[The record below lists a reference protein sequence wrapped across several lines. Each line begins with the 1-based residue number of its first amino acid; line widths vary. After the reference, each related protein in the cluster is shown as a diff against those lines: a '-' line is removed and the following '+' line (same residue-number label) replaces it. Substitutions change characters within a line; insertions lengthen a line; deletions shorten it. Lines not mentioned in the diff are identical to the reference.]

1 MSVFNSQNVCCRTA
15 KRGFTLI
22 ELLIVISIVTFL
34 MASLGVVISNY
45 IENAREAQTIAT
57 IQKVEGLISER
68 LKGLERAYRRPDFNV
83 FVNKLQKALLNGD
96 PANGVPQLPGF
107 SREATE
113 MLARKAFA
121 RMLFPQYFAEQ
132 IPFTTTRII
141 NRLAGDGSW
150 GEDLNANGVLDSGED
165 TNGNGQIDGV
175 DLSKHTRDTESCELL
190 YYALTKMEVFGVP
203 PIGDEFRTQELKD
216 TDGDGLLE
224 FVDGWGR
231 PLRFYR
237 SPTRLIK
244 PYGVLG
250 PDGVPGF
257 MGDDDTMNGAEDLN
271 EVGFIGSS
279 PGPFMGP
286 SDDLLIDDEWRTFAG
301 LFISGLPKKPIRINQ
316 PVLVAYDQL
325 NQDPDDPYGLLLSDF
340 KRLSATG
347 IAITANDLVSTELG
361 ASPLWSFPTFDVYH
375 KPLLVSAGADGLLG
389 ILEPFPVEPPEDKN
403 GNGILDVGEDFNG
416 NGVLDSFAD
425 LNGNGRIDYY
435 GHLALPELN
444 VPAPTPTQA
453 GTASSPVPVAP
464 YILPSAF
471 DAATDNITNRNRRAG
486 GR

>member
-1 MSVFNSQNVCCRTA
+1 MIVFNSPNECLRIA
-15 KRGFTLI
+15 RRGFTLI
-22 ELLIVISIVTFL
+22 ELLIVISIVAFL

-132 IPFTTTRII
+132 IPFTTTKVI
-141 NRLAGDGSW
+141 NRLASDGSW
-150 GEDLNANGVLDSGED
+150 GEDLNINGVLDSGED

-175 DLSKHTRDTESCELL
+175 DLSKHTRDTESSELL

-216 TDGDGLLE
+216 TDGDGLME

-250 PDGVPGF
+250 PDGVPGSV
-257 MGDDDTMNGAEDLN
+257 GDDDGANGAENLS
-271 EVGFIGSS
+271 EVEFVGST
-279 PGPFMGP
+279 GP
-286 SDDLLIDDEWRTFAG
+286 SDDLLIADEWRTFAG
-301 LFISGLPKKPIRINQ
+301 LFISGLPRKPIRINQ

-325 NQDPDDPYGLLLSDF
+325 NQDPDDPYGLLLSEF

-347 IAITANDLVSTELG
+347 ITITANNLVSTELG
-361 ASPLWSFPTFDVYH
+361 ASPLWSFPTFDAYH
-375 KPLLVSAGADGLLG
+375 KPLLVSSGADGLLG
-389 ILEPFPVEPPEDKN
+389 LLEPFPS
-403 GNGILDVGEDFNG
+403 EDFSG
-416 NGVLDSFAD
+416 DGTLQASED
-425 LNGNGRIDYY
+425 LNGNGIIDYY
-435 GHLALPELN
+435 GHLALPELI
-444 VPAPTPTQA
+444 VSAPTPAQA
-453 GTASSPVPVAP
+453 GTASSPVPAGP
-464 YILPSAF
+464 FYIKATAI
-471 DAATDNITNRNRRAG
+471 DAATDNITNRNRRSG